1 MKMIEKLTKAILSH
15 DLQRE
20 GQAPLR
26 RRIQQRAM
34 LRDGEF
40 PSPEKFDQE
49 LQEALS
55 KLRQE

>member
-1 MKMIEKLTKAILSH
+1 MIEKLTKAILSH
-15 DLQRE
+15 DLEKE

-55 KLRQE
+55 KLKQE